1 MSEKDENK
9 DKKKKWRFFWEE
21 PMDELDRMKEEI
33 EDKFR
38 SIWEQPFRFEFT
50 FPKIRAP
57 RFMTGMIR
65 EDENKIIARIPLPG
79 FKKDEIDLRVTENS
93 LSIVAEKK
101 SKKESRKEGELFIS
115 TEESSVR
122 RSYKLPEPIIP
133 EKTKAKL
140 EDGVLTIIMEK
151 AKKKEEKEKKIEI
164 E

>member
-1 MSEKDENK
+1 MGEKDN
-9 DKKKKWRFFWEE
+9 DKNRKRKWRFFWEE
-21 PMDELDRMKEEI
+21 PMDELDKIKEEI
-33 EDKFR
+33 EESFKN
-38 SIWEQPFRFEFT
+38 IWEQPFRFEFT
-50 FPKIRAP
+50 FPRIRIP

-79 FKKDEIDLRVTENS
+79 FKKEEIDLRVTENS

-101 SKKESRKEGELFIS
+101 SKKESKKEGELFIS
-115 TEESSVR
+115 SEESSVR

-140 EDGVLTIIMEK
+140 EDGVLTVIMEK
-151 AKKKEEKEKKIEI
+151 ASKKEEKEKKIEI